1 MSTSSVSK
9 RVSEWWGDH
18 GSLWYAAIMFVICLL
33 MVPLAIYGIF
43 VFLKVG
49 WLLTAIVLLNTVLAM
64 MMLSYAAPMA
74 STEALLLAILL
85 WLYGLAQLLLLVSAA
100 IYGAVVLVAR

>member
-1 MSTSSVSK
+1 
-9 RVSEWWGDH
+9 
-18 GSLWYAAIMFVICLL
+18 MFVICLL
-33 MVPLAIYGIF
+33 MVPLAIYGTF

-74 STEALLLAILL
+74 STEALFLATLL